1 MWKLTNH
8 QILFV
13 VLFIFKYNSQLEQA
27 EIAFKT
33 DDQEIEE
40 VRKEFTV
47 RVSTTEKK
55 FQAAAKVCLY
65 FCAKRSFILTPFHIQ
80 NFTKINLQILV
91 VYIYIYIKCKLD
103 VRKTVLNTW
112 K

>member
-1 MWKLTNH
+1 MQSVEINPVDSVVLSLNNFLN
-8 QILFV
+8 QILIILSPKKCGNQPITKSC
-13 VLFIFKYNSQLEQA
+13 LFIFYNSQLEQA

-55 FQAAAKVCLY
+55 FQAAAKVCLH
-65 FCAKRSFILTPFHIQ
+65 FCAK
-80 NFTKINLQILV
+80 
-91 VYIYIYIKCKLD
+91 
-103 VRKTVLNTW
+103 
-112 K
+112 